1 MWLDF
6 RNTPLTDQPAAQ
18 LMRKAKIALNE
29 GTTFGQGGEGH
40 ARLNFACSPDT
51 LEIAI
56 DRIASAVA
64 G

>member
-1 MWLDF
+1 
-6 RNTPLTDQPAAQ
+6 
-18 LMRKAKIALNE
+18 MRKSKIALNE